1 MALEFDADF
10 DGYFDASFGHG
21 VSATYTPSGGSATT
35 IKVIIEDEYLSVDGL
50 TVGVEGSTPVA
61 YCKTKDVSSAA
72 HGDTLAFA
80 AQTTKSGTQFKGAVT
95 YEVVGVQPDATGITA
110 LVLEQQ

>member
-35 IKVIIEDEYLSVDGL
+35 IKVIIEDEY
-50 TVGVEGSTPVA
+50 
-61 YCKTKDVSSAA
+61 
-72 HGDTLAFA
+72 
-80 AQTTKSGTQFKGAVT
+80 
-95 YEVVGVQPDATGITA
+95 
-110 LVLEQQ
+110 

>member
-1 MALEFDADF
+1 M
-10 DGYFDASFGHG
+10 
-21 VSATYTPSGGSATT
+21 GG
-35 IKVIIEDEYLSVDGL
+35 LSLD
-50 TVGVEGSTPVA
+50 VEGSQPIA
-61 YCKTKDVSSAA
+61 YCKTSDVSSAS

-80 AQTTKSGTQFKGAVT
+80 APTTKSGTQFKGAVT

>member
-21 VSATYTPSGGSATT
+21 VSATYTPSGGSAST
-35 IKVIIEDEYLSVDGL
+35 IKVILEDEYLSVDGL

-61 YCKTKDVSSAA
+61 YCKTKDVSSAS
-72 HGDTLAFA
+72 HGDSLAFS
-80 AQTTKSGTQFKGAVT
+80 AQTDLDGNTIKSAKT
-95 YEVVGVQPDATGITA
+95 YSVVNVQPDNTGITA
-110 LVLEQQ
+110 LILQEQ

>member
-10 DGYFDASFGHG
+10 DGYFDDSYGHG
-21 VSATYTPSGGSATT
+21 VSATYTPSGGSGST
-35 IKVIIEDEYLSVDGL
+35 IKVILEDEYLSVDGL

-61 YCKTKDVSSAA
+61 YCKTKDVSSAS

-80 AQTTKSGTQFKGAVT
+80 AQTDLDGNTLKSART
-95 YEVVGVQPDATGITA
+95 YSVVNVQPDNTGITA
-110 LVLEQQ
+110 LILQEQ